1 VQFEID
7 ANGILHVLARDV
19 ASGKQKIVEM
29 KSAVDVDDTAVQ
41 QMVEESVEHAF
52 EDLAARR
59 WIEAKL
65 KANELI
71 SATRKA
77 LADCAGELDADY
89 KARVETA
96 LQAAEKTAA
105 TEDTQTKIGNPKQL
119 QADCAALDEVTKP
132 LAELLMDKVT
142 EAMLRK
148 RGLV

>member
-1 VQFEID
+1 
-7 ANGILHVLARDV
+7 
-19 ASGKQKIVEM
+19 
-29 KSAVDVDDTAVQ
+29 
-41 QMVEESVEHAF
+41 MVEESVEHAF

-65 KANELI
+65 KAAQLV

-77 LADCAGELDADY
+77 LADCAGELEVDY
-89 KARVETA
+89 RTQVETA
-96 LQAAEKTAA
+96 LQTVEA
-105 TEDTQTKIGNPKQL
+105 TLANEDTKTKIGNAKQL

>member
-1 VQFEID
+1 
-7 ANGILHVLARDV
+7 
-19 ASGKQKIVEM
+19 
-29 KSAVDVDDTAVQ
+29 
-41 QMVEESVEHAF
+41 MVEESVEHAF

-65 KANELI
+65 KANELV

-77 LADCAGELDADY
+77 LADCASELDADY
-89 KARVETA
+89 RERAEAALKVVEAT
-96 LQAAEKTAA
+96 LAAEDA
-105 TEDTQTKIGNPKQL
+105 QTKIGNPKQL
-119 QADCAALDEVTKP
+119 QADCATLDEVTKP

>member
-1 VQFEID
+1 
-7 ANGILHVLARDV
+7 
-19 ASGKQKIVEM
+19 
-29 KSAVDVDDTAVQ
+29 VQ

-77 LADCAGELDADY
+77 LADCAGELDAEY
-89 KARVETA
+89 KTRVETA
-96 LQAAEKTAA
+96 LAVVANTLGN
-105 TEDTQTKIGNPKQL
+105 EDAQTKIGNPKQL
-119 QADCAALDEVTKP
+119 QTDCAALDEVTKP
-132 LAELLMDKVT
+132 LAELLMEKVT
-142 EAMLRK
+142 DAMLRK